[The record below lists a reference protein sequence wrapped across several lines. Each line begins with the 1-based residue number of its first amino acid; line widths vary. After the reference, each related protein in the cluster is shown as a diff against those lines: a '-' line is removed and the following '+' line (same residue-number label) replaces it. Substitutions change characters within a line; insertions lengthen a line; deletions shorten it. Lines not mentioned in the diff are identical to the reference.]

1 MREGQWNPAEKRD
14 MQRLLTS
21 KLGHNVGMHV
31 VLVVL
36 GAAGVVLVILCTS
49 RYGAGISP
57 DSAGYLSASQSLLRG
72 EGYRYFDGGIYTQWP
87 PLFPTLLAALSAA
100 GPEPVAGA
108 GCLNA
113 FAFGL
118 IVYVAG
124 RLFVRCTTSAA
135 FALLGTLSI
144 VLSAPLVGVS
154 IMVWSEPVFIALAAL
169 FVLAMPG
176 FLRTQSRT
184 SLVSISLLAALACLQ
199 RYAGVTLIL
208 AGCIL
213 IMLGAAGASMA
224 RRIRSVGAF
233 CLLSGLPLAAWCL
246 RNRLLAGQTAGG
258 HHFSLASSLDLGRPF
273 ASAMDLIAA
282 WFFPGTFSAT
292 AGWIGAGLVLFLSGA
307 AITVAHYALKRHT
320 DIRLLQ
326 IWSAIVFGL
335 VYIGFMI
342 VSGAGLF
349 WNLESRH
356 MAPAYVFIMLLVFAG
371 LEDAS
376 ALLGRLLVIRPLGT
390 LAGLALCALW
400 LLYPLSQ
407 LSSDARR
414 YMDEGAGGYATRLWQ
429 ESSLIAWLRA
439 NPLQGAIYS
448 NVPDALYVLTGTSAR
463 STPQYHEDAA
473 KFAGTM
479 SPAQANY
486 IVWSHS
492 LRRDFLYDARELA
505 SRWQMAPVAT
515 LPDGTV
521 YHFLGN
527 RGPGVSGV
535 YRFWSPDT
543 GRHFYTADKRERD
556 DLSIRHTRQWKDEGA
571 VFYVYREGQQPADAL
586 PVHRLWSNVLRTR
599 FYTMNEAEKDKLMQ
613 DPSGAW
619 TYEGIAWH
627 AYPEGRQ
634 PAETLP
640 VHRFWSDALGS
651 HFYTIDGAEKDK
663 LVREYAHV
671 WKYEGVVWYAFGK

>member
-1 MREGQWNPAEKRD
+1 
-14 MQRLLTS
+14 MQRLLTR
-21 KLGHNVGMHV
+21 KLGYDAGTHI
-31 VLVVL
+31 VLAVL
-36 GAAGVVLVILCTS
+36 GAAGVVLVMLCTS

-57 DSAGYLSASQSLLRG
+57 DSASYLSASQSLLRT

-87 PLFPTLLAALSAA
+87 PLFPTLLAVLHVV
-100 GPEPVAGA
+100 GLEPVTGA
-108 GCLNA
+108 RFLNA

-118 IVYVAG
+118 LVYVSG
-124 RLFVRCTTSAA
+124 RLFMRCTSSVA
-135 FALLGTLSI
+135 FALLGALSI
-144 VLSAPLVGVS
+144 VLSGPLVGVS

-176 FLRTQSRT
+176 FLRTQSRR

-208 AGCIL
+208 TGCIL
-213 IMLGAAGASMA
+213 IVLGAAGASVG
-224 RRIRSVGAF
+224 RRIKYAAAF
-233 CLLSGLPLAAWCL
+233 SLLSGLPLAAWCL

-258 HHFSLASSLDLGRPF
+258 HHFSLVSGLDLARPF
-273 ASAMDLIAA
+273 ASAMNLIAA
-282 WFFPGTFSAT
+282 WFFPGTFSTT
-292 AGWIGAGLVLFLSGA
+292 AGWIGVGLVLFLSGA
-307 AITVAHYALKRHT
+307 AIAVSHYALKRHNDT
-320 DIRLLQ
+320 RSLQ
-326 IWSAIVFGL
+326 VWPAVVFGL
-335 VYIGFMI
+335 VYIGFMV

-349 WNLESRH
+349 WNLEPRH
-356 MAPAYVFIMLLVFAG
+356 TAPAYMFLMLLVFAG
-371 LEDAS
+371 VEDAS
-376 ALLGRLLVIRPLGT
+376 ALLGRLLVIKPLGT

-400 LLYPLSQ
+400 LLYPLDQ
-407 LSSDARR
+407 VSSDAKR

-439 NPLQGAIYS
+439 SPLQGAIYS
-448 NVPDALYVLTGTSAR
+448 NVPDALYALAGISAR
-463 STPQYHEDAA
+463 STPQYQEDAA
-473 KFAGTM
+473 RFAGTM
-479 SPAQANY
+479 SSSQANY
-486 IVWSHS
+486 IVWSSS

-515 LPDGTV
+515 LADGAV
-521 YHFLGN
+521 YRFLGN

-535 YRFWSPDT
+535 YRFWSPET

-556 DLSIRHTRQWKDEGA
+556 DLIIRHARQWKDEGVA
-571 VFYVYREGQQPADAL
+571 FYAYGDGRQPADTL
-586 PVHRLWSNVLRTR
+586 PVHRLWSDVLQSR
-599 FYTMNEAEKDKLMQ
+599 FYTMNEAEKNKLVQ
-613 DPSGAW
+613 DPSGVW
-619 TYEGIAWH
+619 KDEGVVWY

-634 PAETLP
+634 PGEALP